1 MAKVSYLLI
10 FLTII
15 ILSLLSMGCILQEP
29 SEGGS
34 FSAIPSIKMD
44 YNDKEMLTTIWV
56 GSAFGYEY
64 KYDTI
69 MVEISWGNIRNI
81 NIMNY
86 TYCIVTQT
94 HLFKFYI
101 NVTTDIEGDEYF
113 YSGLVEI
120 YPDND
125 HILSV
130 TRLGDENN
138 EPEEELIRETDLP
151 WKDLLRKRD

>member
-1 MAKVSYLLI
+1 MPKATY

-15 ILSLLSMGCILQEP
+15 IVLSFLSMGCILQEP

-44 YNDKEMLTTIWV
+44 YNSIEPQSNIWV

-69 MVEISWGNIRNI
+69 KVEISWGNYRYI
-81 NIMNY
+81 NTMNY

-94 HLFKFYI
+94 HLTKFYL
-101 NVTTDIEGDEYF
+101 NATTNTEDNEYF

-120 YPDND
+120 YPDD
-125 HILSV
+125 EHTFSI
-130 TRLGDENN
+130 TRLGDENFD
-138 EPEEELIRETDLP
+138 PEEDLIEESDLP